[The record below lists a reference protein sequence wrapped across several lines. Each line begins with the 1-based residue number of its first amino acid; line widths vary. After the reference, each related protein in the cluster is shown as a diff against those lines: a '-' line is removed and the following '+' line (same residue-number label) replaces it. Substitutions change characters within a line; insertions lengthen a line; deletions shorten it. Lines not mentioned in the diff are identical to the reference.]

1 MAQTKYKM
9 FTGTVNKKEEPT
21 TPTTSKTGRKLFQGT
36 LALPQNS
43 EPATYDVPTIE
54 KPKSTVFSISKALDD
69 GFQFSDIFKI
79 AYYTTGDIAT
89 NILKGV
95 MNVGEGIVD
104 TARYGVSGVARS
116 FGAEKYADQ
125 VKERAKQNTL
135 DILFNP
141 VENYFDKGSVL
152 GETVDSIV
160 QSIGY
165 MGGIYGTAG
174 LGTSGASAAGVSQEA
189 LKTVGTVASTGATFT
204 SAFGNSASE
213 AYNEGATDSQA
224 MRYGLISGLGEAG
237 TELLFGG
244 MGQLVPSIGLS
255 TGITNADDVVAKKVS
270 DIFKKQWQKN
280 LAQYT
285 IKSSFE
291 GIEEVLSGLIQAT
304 GQYITYKTKEEGY
317 TWNQLVKD
325 QHLLEQFISGA
336 VVSAIAQTPGL
347 IQSTRTGKDFVTNLT
362 INEEQELVKQS
373 NEEITKR
380 EKELG
385 RPLTDA
391 EKNAIKRDKTSEI
404 EIHNSLNDVL
414 NASGITVDNINRLKD
429 VDAANEV
436 VKQLLTMYTSFVPVK
451 NLDAHINSPVYD
463 MLIKAEAKRNELIAK
478 QTELEKINKANEL
491 QNEIQVVE
499 PNTTESILATNEIN
513 AINKDLDKNN
523 AIPVMQ
529 NRTFVTKYSLDLM
542 DKARQLLDERGFD
555 GEIVT
560 QLTVDEK
567 RIEDVG
573 AVFGKQVIFL
583 RGADFAGVVLPEQS
597 DIIFINEDINTGL
610 LAKTNN
616 KNKMLYTLGHE
627 LYHSM
632 KMTDPETYN
641 QFIEYVK
648 SEITAE
654 QITTFM
660 SMYDSAD
667 TDNFYRQLQI
677 EGEYNIPELLAHP
690 EKYPEQINAL
700 NRIVEEMVANE
711 FGGIITDAKY
721 MSTLKTKNEKLF
733 GKIVKLL
740 RDFFKSLTKPIYKT
754 SLTQLQVSEIR
765 DKFES
770 VINEINKS
778 EVKKVDTSTEQMQ
791 SPTKIKENVA
801 EKVAETPVENVEKN
815 VEKITE
821 NVEKNVEKPA
831 KKVEKQVK
839 KDVKPK
845 QPTLIKPTE
854 TKQIK
859 ETKPTLPTKPED
871 IGKETKTVSM
881 DMDAW
886 YNRINTML
894 DNANK
899 LTGTKQRDALKSAR
913 NAYDN
918 YKAKGGTKTIDVLE
932 DANKLDFKDKL
943 LSKMDVRKLPNTDNQ
958 GNKLSKEQQEFFKD
972 SKVRDENGNLQVV
985 YHRTGVGRFT
995 EFKNNK
1001 NINFFTDDDNALAYG
1016 NTRFDVYLNIKKPL
1030 IINANSNWNSIEFN
1044 NPGVKQNN
1052 ITSIKTIIDNIDK
1065 ATKNDIIRLAMAIDK
1080 NNSLSDI
1087 IDEFETAQDA
1097 LDSVIEAY
1105 TDTNTIDE
1113 FIKNFGSLGVFI
1125 EHDNIQHKKV
1135 TTTRDITEFA
1145 KKQGYD
1151 GVIFKNIYDMTSRK
1165 ATVYATL
1172 VSPNQIKNIDNI
1184 NPTESNDIRYLPTKT
1199 SKFSENINEK
1209 SLFRDLVNYVKANPE
1224 LTQYETTSHKA
1235 DYAKAVAMI
1244 ENDAVETV
1252 EQFMSKSPEQLNS
1265 VDSQIGKLLMKTYQ
1279 KYGDITNEL
1288 AVYNKLKQGGT
1299 KQGQFVESLKVF
1311 REMSPAGVVLGIE
1324 NDLSRA
1330 YEEMQHSNDPIIR
1343 YWIKSNASKAILT
1356 DAERKWIYSMA
1367 DSVKD
1372 LDPESRKYQVTY
1384 ALINEFIADR
1394 IPKTFTNKLKTFRRL
1409 AMLFNPKTQ
1418 VRNIGGNAIMLPINV
1433 LVDTVAS
1440 KVDKRL
1446 SKNTN
1451 IRTTGTMNFKEGKKS
1466 FINALTEVTEDTKLG
1481 ITTRSIGDA
1490 YELPKGKTFNR
1501 TTTGGKALN
1510 WVEKAT
1516 NYMLEV
1522 GDRGFEQLYYDTS
1535 LNNQMK
1541 LAGVTEPTETMKQI
1555 AQEEASKRTW
1565 KNNSKMVEIAGS
1577 AREIL
1582 NKIHIGELGMGDI
1595 ILPFIMTPANL
1606 AVATYE
1612 YSPAVALSIFKN
1624 ANKYNNAVKSGNTT
1638 DIALA
1643 QKQLVDSIG
1652 KGTVG
1657 TLIYALAY
1665 ALAKAGKITGD
1676 EDEDKDIRN
1685 LMKAQ
1690 GFQPFSVQ
1698 IGDKSYTYDWAQPLS
1713 SPFAIM
1719 AELER
1724 TTKLTREKQ
1733 NILEATIKAFSI
1745 GGTRLYE
1752 QSFLSSLKT
1761 LFSGDDI
1768 FEGITDTAMS
1778 VPASFVPTL
1787 FSQIANL
1794 MDSSTKVTY
1803 DSKSPLKTM
1812 IYKAAVK
1819 IPGVKS
1825 LLPNKYNVLG
1835 KQMQIYNG
1843 KNNLFN
1849 VMLNPAN
1856 VSADTVG
1863 DLGAEVMDVYNHTG
1877 ENSVIPQVA
1886 SSYID
1891 YTINGVKERVTFSTE
1906 QQSKLQ
1912 QAMGNIATN
1921 ALNEMMLSDVYN
1933 TATYEQKATALTS
1946 LMQYARAK
1954 AIEDSGYAPDYSIK
1968 SGNAAQIKKYI
1979 ENGLTISN
1987 AVMYDGIINEYKSL
2001 YDNDG
2006 NTIKGSK
2013 NGQKAYNIMNMP
2025 ITDEQKNIMLA
2036 LISPN
2041 ATNYETINTLS
2052 PLQTKQQYIDYYAL
2066 PRHDYY
2072 VPNKFSRDDYDIA
2085 TTYYNIDSS
2094 KFMKVVNDMANIK
2107 SDKDASG
2114 NTIENSKR
2122 NKIIKYINSQNLSGI
2137 QQIYLYHLA
2146 GYSVKEYKGQLYA
2159 YINSLP
2165 INNSEKQKLWENL
2178 GFK

>member
-1 MAQTKYKM
+1 MATKYKK
-9 FTGTVNKKEEPT
+9 FTGVVNNVEE
-21 TPTTSKTGRKLFQGT
+21 TSKPVYGKTGRKLFQGT
-36 LALPQNS
+36 LSAPTNY
-43 EPATYDVPTIE
+43 EPATYDIPTIE
-54 KPKSTVFSISKALDD
+54 QPKPTIFSVSKALDD
-69 GFQFSDIFKI
+69 GFQFKDIFDI
-79 AYYTTGDIAT
+79 SFYTAGDIAT
-89 NILKGV
+89 NLLRGT
-95 MNVGEGIVD
+95 MNIGEGIVD
-104 TARYGVSGVARS
+104 AARYGVSAVARS

-152 GETVDSIV
+152 GETVDGIV

-174 LGTSGASAAGVSQEA
+174 LTTLGASATGVGQEA

-244 MGQLVPSIGLS
+244 MGQLVPGIGLS
-255 TGITNADDVVAKKVS
+255 TGITSVDDVVAKKVS

-291 GIEEVLSGLIQAT
+291 GIEEVLAGLIQAT

-347 IQSTRTGKDFVTNLT
+347 IHSTRAGKDFVTNLT
-362 INEEQELVKQS
+362 INEEQELVKQT
-373 NEEITKR
+373 NEEIANS

-385 RPLTDA
+385 RPLTDT
-391 EKNAIKRDKTSEI
+391 EKNAIKRNKTSEI
-404 EIHNSLNDVL
+404 EINNSLDDVL
-414 NASGITVDNINRLKD
+414 KASGITVDNINQIQD
-429 VDAANEV
+429 VDTANEA
-436 VKQLLTMYTSFVPVK
+436 VKQLLNMYTAFVPVK

-463 MLIKAEAKRNELIAK
+463 MLIKAEAKRNELMAK

-491 QNEIQVVE
+491 QNEIQIVE
-499 PNTTESILATNEIN
+499 PNTTESILASNEIN

-542 DKARQLLDERGFD
+542 DKARQLLDERGFK
-555 GEIVT
+555 GEIIT
-560 QLTVDEK
+560 ELTLDEK

-583 RGADFAGVVLPEQS
+583 QGADFAGVVLPEQS
-597 DIIFINEDINTGL
+597 DIIFINEEINNGL
-610 LAKTNN
+610 LVKTDT
-616 KNKMLYTLGHE
+616 KNKLLYTLGHE

-632 KMTDPETYN
+632 KMTDSETYN
-641 QFIEYVK
+641 QFIDYIK
-648 SEITAE
+648 SEITIE
-654 QITTFM
+654 QITAFM
-660 SMYDSAD
+660 SMYDNAD
-667 TDNFYRQLQI
+667 TDTLYAKLKIN
-677 EGEYNIPELLAHP
+677 GEYNLSELLIHP
-690 EKYPEQINAL
+690 EKYPEQTNAL

-711 FGGIITDAKY
+711 FGGMITDAKY
-721 MSTLKTKNEKLF
+721 MRTFKTKNETLF
-733 GKIVKLL
+733 GKVVKLL

-778 EVKKVDTSTEQMQ
+778 EVKKVDTPTEQVQ
-791 SPTKIKENVA
+791 SPAKIKENVA
-801 EKVAETPVENVEKN
+801 EKVAETTTKN

-821 NVEKNVEKPA
+821 NIEKNVKKPVE
-831 KKVEKQVK
+831 KVEKQVK
-839 KDVKPK
+839 KDIKPK
-845 QPTLIKPTE
+845 QPTLIKPKE

-871 IGKETKTVSM
+871 IGKETKTISM

-899 LTGTKQRDALKSAR
+899 LTGTKQRDALKSVR
-913 NAYDN
+913 NAYNN

-943 LSKMDVRKLPNTDNQ
+943 LSKMDVRKLP
-958 GNKLSKEQQEFFKD
+958 
-972 SKVRDENGNLQVV
+972 
-985 YHRTGVGRFT
+985 
-995 EFKNNK
+995 
-1001 NINFFTDDDNALAYG
+1001 
-1016 NTRFDVYLNIKKPL
+1016 
-1030 IINANSNWNSIEFN
+1030 
-1044 NPGVKQNN
+1044 
-1052 ITSIKTIIDNIDK
+1052 
-1065 ATKNDIIRLAMAIDK
+1065 
-1080 NNSLSDI
+1080 
-1087 IDEFETAQDA
+1087 
-1097 LDSVIEAY
+1097 
-1105 TDTNTIDE
+1105 
-1113 FIKNFGSLGVFI
+1113 
-1125 EHDNIQHKKV
+1125 
-1135 TTTRDITEFA
+1135 
-1145 KKQGYD
+1145 
-1151 GVIFKNIYDMTSRK
+1151 
-1165 ATVYATL
+1165 
-1172 VSPNQIKNIDNI
+1172 
-1184 NPTESNDIRYLPTKT
+1184 TKT

-1209 SLFRDLVNYVKANPE
+1209 SLFSDLVNYVKANPE

-1244 ENDAVETV
+1244 ENDAVGTV

-1324 NDLSRA
+1324 NDLARA
-1330 YEEMQHSNDPIIR
+1330 YEEMQHSNDPTIR
-1343 YWIKSNASKAILT
+1343 DWIKSNASKATLT

-1367 DSVKD
+1367 DSVKN

-1418 VRNIGGNAIMLPINV
+1418 VRNVGGNAIMLPINA
-1433 LVDTVAS
+1433 LVDRVAS
-1440 KVDKRL
+1440 TVDKRL

-1451 IRTTGTMNFKEGKKS
+1451 IRTTDTMNFKEGKKS
-1466 FINALTEVTEDTKLG
+1466 FVNAITEVVEDAKLG

-1490 YELPKGKTFNR
+1490 YDLPKGKTFNR
-1501 TTTGGKALN
+1501 VTTGGKVLN

-1516 NYMLEV
+1516 NYMLEA
-1522 GDRGFEQLYYDTS
+1522 GDRGFEQLYYDNS

-1565 KNNSKMVEIAGS
+1565 KNNSKMVQIAGS
-1577 AREIL
+1577 ARETL

-1612 YSPAVALSIFKN
+1612 YSPAVGISIFKN

-1638 DIALA
+1638 EIALA

-1665 ALAKAGKITGD
+1665 ALAKAGKINGD

-1724 TTKLTREKQ
+1724 TTKLTGEKQ

-1761 LFSGDDI
+1761 LFSGDDM

-1843 KNNLFN
+1843 ENNPFN

-1856 VSADTVG
+1856 VSGDTIG

-1906 QQSKLQ
+1906 QQSELQ

-1933 TATYEQKATALTS
+1933 SATYEQKATALTS

-1954 AIEDSGYAPDYSIK
+1954 AIEDSGYAPNYSIK

-2001 YDNDG
+2001 YDNNGNKIDG
-2006 NTIKGSK
+2006 SE

-2025 ITDEQKNIMLA
+2025 ITNEQKNIMLY
-2036 LISPN
+2036 LISPQAKN
-2041 ATNYETINTLS
+2041 PETVDTLNKLAT
-2052 PLQTKQQYIDYYAL
+2052 QQEFIDYYSL
-2066 PRHDYY
+2066 SRSDYMVMNNY
-2072 VPNKFSRDDYDIA
+2072 SRDDYDIA
-2085 TTYYNIDSS
+2085 VGYYNFTSHDFI
-2094 KFMKVVNDMANIK
+2094 KYTNDLANIK
-2107 SDKDASG
+2107 SDYDANG
-2114 NTIENSKR
+2114 NTISGSKK
-2122 NKIIKYINSQNLSGI
+2122 NKIVNYINNLPLTSV
-2137 QQIYLYHLA
+2137 QKVYLYAQA
-2146 GYSVKEYKGQLYA
+2146 GYSVKPYKNQIYA
-2159 YINSLP
+2159 YINSLN
-2165 INNSEKQKLWENL
+2165 ISANEKQRIWESF
-2178 GFK
+2178 GF